1 MARTGRRRPLE
12 KPSGKERYCWAWKN
26 GHKAQ
31 GLTAETRGDHTAAE
45 THRCR
50 RRPAPSIG
58 RCNLHGGTAKTGKAH
73 HSYTHG
79 FYSRA
84 YHGILARAGE
94 AQMAVE
100 VAASSLEELGI
111 HKVVIAH
118 KLGEINATGPSDE
131 AWQELRRL
139 IGDAR
144 RARDAKD
151 REAQATAI
159 NAIFELGDRQSA
171 GAAFREV
178 SELINTYSK
187 VADRESRRQERAAAV
202 VSVTAFLG
210 FAEMLTQ
217 QVNVHVSDP
226 AEREAVAKAFR
237 DAITRAGLADL
248 VHDGE
253 PDPIQH

>member
-1 MARTGRRRPLE
+1 MRIGRRRPVR
-12 KPSGKERYCWAWKN
+12 KPKGKEGFCWAWKK
-26 GHKAQ
+26 GHKA
-31 GLTAETRGDHTAAE
+31 RGVAAQKRKDWAAAE
-45 THRCR
+45 THRCH
-50 RRPAPSIG
+50 RPGGDESG
-58 RCNLHGGTAKTGKAH
+58 RCRSHGGTTKRGKAH
-73 HSYTHG
+73 HSYKNG
-79 FYSRA
+79 FYSSY
-84 YHGILARAGE
+84 YHGMLARAGE
-94 AQMAVE
+94 AQQAVE

-144 RARDAKD
+144 RARTAND

-159 NAIFELGDRQSA
+159 TKIFELGDRKSSGTA
-171 GAAFREV
+171 MREV

-226 AEREAVAKAFR
+226 AERAAVAKAFS
-237 DAITRAGLADL
+237 DAIRRAGLADL
-248 VHDGE
+248 TNDGE
-253 PDPIQH
+253 ADPIRH